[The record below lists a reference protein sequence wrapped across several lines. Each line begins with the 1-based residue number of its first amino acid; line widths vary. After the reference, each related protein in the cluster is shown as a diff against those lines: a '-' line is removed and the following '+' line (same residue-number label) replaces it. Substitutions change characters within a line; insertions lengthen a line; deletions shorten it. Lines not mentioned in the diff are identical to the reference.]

1 MEQLLEHS
9 ADTVVN
15 RPVPA
20 APLEPDF
27 LESTKKT
34 RLSLKTLHGMFQ
46 ELLEENRKIAERLD
60 LLEQQLADPAESRR
74 ETAATLEL
82 SDDRDQSEW
91 TAVQQQLPTRPE
103 WTSIAIASG
112 SPSSAVRAYLPS
124 RADRHPPHKKTLRDW
139 FRFGK

>member
-9 ADTVVN
+9 AETVVN
-15 RPVPA
+15 RPVPDA
-20 APLEPDF
+20 SPEPDF

-34 RLSLKTLHGMFQ
+34 RLSLKKLHGMFEEMQ
-46 ELLEENRKIAERLD
+46 EETRKIAERLD

-74 ETAATLEL
+74 ETAATLEMP
-82 SDDRDQSEW
+82 DAREQSEW
-91 TAVQQQLPTRPE
+91 TTVQQLPAQPE
-103 WTSIAIASG
+103 WTSVAIASG
-112 SPSSAVRAYLPS
+112 SPSSAVRAYLPP